1 MKKVVEGN
9 NLPDTSS
16 HEIGKKVKLSL
27 LMNCKKY
34 QTISRTREFATKP
47 SPHEKKWRQPQNKR
61 DQQSS
66 SCKNFICSN

>member
-1 MKKVVEGN
+1 MNKVVEGN

-34 QTISRTREFATKP
+34 QTNYF
-47 SPHEKKWRQPQNKR
+47 
-61 DQQSS
+61 
-66 SCKNFICSN
+66 